1 MRRLL
6 MLVFVLACLGCDSK
20 VVTPENAAN
29 ISPAEAAASLAEAV
43 LDKADAKEAMRWCS
57 KSCEPMI
64 SSQIC
69 FLSVSARKAEFTPQE
84 PAENPDGVRVP
95 VKITSLMLGDDKYTG
110 TFTVTLDT
118 SHKATFTELTLFRSD
133 GFKVKI

>member
-6 MLVFVLACLGCDSK
+6 MLVMLLACLGCDSK
-20 VVTPENAAN
+20 VVSPENAAN
-29 ISPAEAAASLAEAV
+29 ISPDKAAMSLAEAV

-69 FLSVSARKAEFTPQE
+69 FLSAPGRTAAFTAEAPEEIT
-84 PAENPDGVRVP
+84 DGVRVP
-95 VKITSLMLGDDKYTG
+95 VKITSLTLGDDKYTG
-110 TFTVTLDT
+110 TFTVTLDA
-118 SHKATFTELTLFRSD
+118 SHKATHSELILFRSD
-133 GFKVKI
+133 GFKVKF

>member
-6 MLVFVLACLGCDSK
+6 MLVMMLACLGCDSK
-20 VVTPENAAN
+20 VVTPENSAN
-29 ISPAEAAASLAEAV
+29 ITPAEAAASLAETV

-69 FLSVSARKAEFTPQE
+69 FLSAPSRKVEYTTQE
-84 PAENPDGVRVP
+84 PAETPDGVRVP
-95 VKITSLMLGDDKYTG
+95 VKITSLTLGDDKYTG
-110 TFTVTLDT
+110 TFTVTLDA
-118 SHKATFTELTLFRSD
+118 SHKATFTELTLFRTD
-133 GFKVKI
+133 GLKVKF